1 MKIDILLKDWA
12 AQLAAAGVESPRL
25 EAEIFYAEAANVR
38 RGSWMPD
45 AEADPAV
52 VQQVQAWLPRRLKR
66 EPLQYILGT
75 APFRELDLFV
85 TPDVLIPRP
94 ETELLVD
101 WVLKHLPRGGRFLD
115 VGTGSGCIPL
125 SVAYERPDAE
135 VTAVDISPS
144 ALAVAKKNAAKY
156 GLTVT
161 FMESDLLSNVTGAYD
176 VISANLPYVT
186 DEEYQALEPE
196 LFFEPRLALT
206 APEEGMALVLRLV
219 KEAPARLAP
228 GGRIIWEVGDWQA
241 PGLAETLRTAGYA
254 DVTILQDYCNVQR
267 FVAAGISQVQTR
279 VARPM

>member
-1 MKIDILLKDWA
+1 MLEMKIDILLKDWA
-12 AQLAAAGVESPRL
+12 AQLASAGVESSRL
-25 EAEIFYAEAANVR
+25 EAEIFYAEAAKVR

-45 AEADPAV
+45 AEADPDV
-52 VQQVQAWLPRRLKR
+52 IRLVQPWIARRVKR

-75 APFRELDLFV
+75 APFRDLDLLV

-101 WVLKHLPRGGRFLD
+101 WVLQNLPRGGRLLD

-135 VTAVDISPS
+135 VTAVDISPA
-144 ALAVAKKNAAKY
+144 ALAVAKKNAEKY
-156 GLTVT
+156 QLNVR
-161 FMESDLLSNVTGAYD
+161 FLESDLLGSVEGIFD
-176 VISANLPYVT
+176 VITANLPYVT
-186 DEEYQALEPE
+186 DEEYAALEPE
-196 LFFEPRLALT
+196 LFFEPRTALT
-206 APEEGMALVLRLV
+206 APENGMALVLRLA

-241 PGLAETLRTAGYA
+241 PGLAEFLRAAGYC

-267 FVAAGISQVQTR
+267 FVAAGISHVQ
-279 VARPM
+279 M

>member
-1 MKIDILLKDWA
+1 MNIEAVLMDWA
-12 AQLAAAGVESPRL
+12 AQLAGAGVESPRL
-25 EAEIFYAEAANVR
+25 EAEIFYAEAAKVR

-75 APFRELDLFV
+75 APFRDLDLFV

-101 WVLKHLPRGGRFLD
+101 WVLKQLPRGGRFLD

-135 VTAVDISPS
+135 VTAVDISPA

-156 GLTVT
+156 GLSVT
-161 FMESDLLSNVTGAYD
+161 FLESDLLSNVTGTYD

-186 DEEYQALEPE
+186 DEEYAALEPE
-196 LFFEPRLALT
+196 LFFEPQLALT
-206 APEEGMALVLRLV
+206 APEKGMALVLRLV

-241 PGLAETLRTAGYA
+241 PGLAEVLRTAGYA

-267 FVAAGISQVQTR
+267 FVAAGISQLQTCVDLPR
-279 VARPM
+279 

>member
-1 MKIDILLKDWA
+1 MKIEAVLRDWA
-12 AQLAAAGVESPRL
+12 TQLTAAGVESGRL
-25 EAEIFYAEAANVR
+25 EAEIFYAEAAKVR

-75 APFRELDLFV
+75 APFRDLDLFV

-101 WVLKHLPRGGRFLD
+101 WVLKNLPRGGRLLD

-135 VTAVDISPS
+135 VTAVDISPA

-156 GLTVT
+156 GLSVT
-161 FMESDLLSNVTGAYD
+161 FLESDLLSNVTGTYD

-186 DEEYQALEPE
+186 DEEYQTLEPE

-206 APEEGMALVLRLV
+206 APENGMKLVLQLA

-241 PGLAETLRTAGYA
+241 PGLAEFLRNTGYA

-267 FVAAGISQVQTR
+267 FVAAGISHVQ
-279 VARPM
+279 M

>member
-1 MKIDILLKDWA
+1 MNIEAVLMDWA
-12 AQLAAAGVESPRL
+12 AQLAGAGVESPRL
-25 EAEIFYAEAANVR
+25 EAEIFYAEAAKVR

-45 AEADPAV
+45 ADADPAV

-75 APFRELDLFV
+75 APFRDLDLFV

-101 WVLKHLPRGGRFLD
+101 WVLKQLPRGGRFLD

-135 VTAVDISPS
+135 VTAVDISPA

-156 GLTVT
+156 GLSVT
-161 FMESDLLSNVTGAYD
+161 FLESDLLSNVTGTYD

-186 DEEYQALEPE
+186 DEEYAALEPE

-206 APEEGMALVLRLV
+206 APEKGMALVLRLV

-241 PGLAETLRTAGYA
+241 PGLAEVLRTAGYA

-267 FVAAGISQVQTR
+267 FVAAGISQKQTCVDLPR
-279 VARPM
+279 

>member
-1 MKIDILLKDWA
+1 MNIEAVLMDWTS
-12 AQLAAAGVESPRL
+12 QLAAAGVEYPRL
-25 EAEIFYAEAANVR
+25 EAEIFYAEAAKVR

-75 APFRELDLFV
+75 APFRDLDLFV

-101 WVLKHLPRGGRFLD
+101 WVLKHLPQGGRFLD

-135 VTAVDISPS
+135 VTAVDISPA
-144 ALAVAKKNAAKY
+144 ALAVAKKNAEKY
-156 GLTVT
+156 HLPVT
-161 FMESDLLSNVTGAYD
+161 FLESDLLNNVTGSYD

-186 DEEYQALEPE
+186 DEEYQTLEPE

-206 APEEGMALVLRLV
+206 APEQGMALVLRLV

-241 PGLAETLRTAGYA
+241 PGLAEVLRTAGYA
-254 DVTILQDYCNVQR
+254 NVTILQDYCNVQR
-267 FVAAGISQVQTR
+267 FVAAGISQKQTC
-279 VARPM
+279 VDLPM